1 MIGIRMRRYIRTIQ
15 ISIFLAIILLIVLFP
30 VYWML
35 LTSIKPNRE
44 MFEADN
50 ILWIRRPTFENFIEL
65 IRDTLYLTQF
75 RNSVMVAVV
84 STVMALLVSVP
95 AAYSLTRL
103 RYPGRRVASGL
114 IFFFYLVPPILLM
127 IPMYLLFIRIRL
139 INTPFVL
146 MLSYLTLTVPFCTW
160 MLKGYFQGIPMD
172 LEEAALVD
180 GCNRIQALR
189 MIIVPLAA
197 PGIMTSAIFAFT
209 LAWNEYLYAYIF
221 VSSGEMTTLPV
232 GLSKLIVGDVVL
244 WGQIMAGSVV
254 MSIPILFVYIL
265 GQRYIISGMTAG
277 AVKG

>member
-1 MIGIRMRRYIRTIQ
+1 
-15 ISIFLAIILLIVLFP
+15 
-30 VYWML
+30 ML

-50 ILWIRRPTFENFIEL
+50 ILWIRRPTFENFIQL
-65 IRDTLYLTQF
+65 IRETLYLKQF
-75 RNSVMVAVV
+75 RNSIMVTVV
-84 STVMALLVSVP
+84 STVTALLVSVP

-160 MLKGYFQGIPMD
+160 MLKGYFQSIPMD

-189 MIIVPLAA
+189 MIVVPLAA

-244 WGQIMAGSVV
+244 WGQIMAGSAV
-254 MSIPILFVYIL
+254 MSLPILFVYIL

>member
-1 MIGIRMRRYIRTIQ
+1 
-15 ISIFLAIILLIVLFP
+15 
-30 VYWML
+30 
-35 LTSIKPNRE
+35 
-44 MFEADN
+44 
-50 ILWIRRPTFENFIEL
+50 
-65 IRDTLYLTQF
+65 
-75 RNSVMVAVV
+75 
-84 STVMALLVSVP
+84 
-95 AAYSLTRL
+95 
-103 RYPGRRVASGL
+103 
-114 IFFFYLVPPILLM
+114 
-127 IPMYLLFIRIRL
+127 
-139 INTPFVL
+139 
-146 MLSYLTLTVPFCTW
+146 
-160 MLKGYFQGIPMD
+160 
-172 LEEAALVD
+172 VD